1 MSQWYTVVAVMR
13 PSLDGEIHFQNT
25 TGCAIWKLFILDFIS
40 RLKICRLSPAAPA
53 TVALRAIT
61 LLAGFISAESAVIGR
76 LSGLSGAA
84 MSTITTE
91 FVGPVSRMQMYLSL
105 SIVTLVKEM
114 NCGLMPRLGS
124 CARRAARLSRPA
136 TKLMPARARPGRANQ
151 RRRGSQSAAACGV
164 SRATQAG
171 SASAA
176 PDLCAN
182 TGRCRRAPAAP
193 P

>member
-1 MSQWYTVVAVMR
+1 MEPAAYAAKLASCTAQSAAGLRTFMSQWYTVVAVIR

-25 TGCAIWKLFILDFIS
+25 TGWAIWKLFILDFIS

-53 TVALRAIT
+53 TVAFRAIT

-76 LSGLSGAA
+76 FRGVSGAA

-105 SIVTLVKEM
+105 SMVTLVNDM

-124 CARRAARLSRPA
+124 CAHTCAGASGPAKSRRS
-136 TKLMPARARPGRANQ
+136 
-151 RRRGSQSAAACGV
+151 
-164 SRATQAG
+164 
-171 SASAA
+171 
-176 PDLCAN
+176 
-182 TGRCRRAPAAP
+182 
-193 P
+193 